1 MSDYILSAVLVL
13 CQELF
18 CTRECN
24 LVDVFVDIFGSH
36 AYAVVAHGKG
46 AVLFVDG
53 HAHVHIVECAFVFAE
68 R

>member
-1 MSDYILSAVLVL
+1 MDTKTGKIGVTTDNI
-13 CQELF
+13 F
-18 CTRECN
+18 P
-24 LVDVFVDIFGSH
+24 IFGSH

-46 AVLFVDG
+46 AGLFVDG